1 MPFAVR
7 LAFRDRRWIANVTAF
22 TALSAIFLAAIASIS
37 RDG

>member
-1 MPFAVR
+1 M
-7 LAFRDRRWIANVTAF
+7 ANVTAF